1 MLFWA
6 GKQPG
11 PGSDHNRECAGSPFS
26 LRFWFR
32 CRVRPGRYSVL
43 THEAIIDSSWPKEL
57 RPLLLKRF
65 PNATDDQLREAHA
78 YAYGGAII
86 QDMGYYPFGSK
97 FFSDLVHYTRSGDFV
112 LALLKDAQESQN
124 LDDYA
129 FALGALAHY
138 AADNLGHP
146 VAVNRTVPMVYPKLR
161 AKFGPTMTYEDNPA
175 AHLKTEFGFD
185 VIEVA
190 RGQYANEAYHD
201 FIGFKVAK
209 PLLERAFE
217 ETYCVPL
224 KDLFTSLDLALGT
237 YRFSVSQ
244 AIPEMTKAAWAA
256 KKKDIRKLRAGMT
269 RRRYVYHI
277 SVAAYQKDWDNQ
289 YKRPGFGARLLAFLF
304 RLVPKIGPFKA
315 FAFKVPPPA
324 AEKMFLASL
333 DDTVRRYQK
342 LLADASDDRLQLPN
356 ENFDTGRLTR
366 IGDYHLADD
375 TYTKLLERF
384 DGHLNDVSDAMRA
397 NILMFYGASGSP
409 ASDKARAVLVQLR
422 EPLGANSA
430 TAN

>member
-1 MLFWA
+1 VRWFALLFLIGLA
-6 GKQPG
+6 LPA
-11 PGSDHNRECAGSPFS
+11 PAPA
-26 LRFWFR
+26 
-32 CRVRPGRYSVL
+32 YSVL
-43 THEAIIDSSWPKEL
+43 THEAIIDSSWPRDL

-65 PNATDDQLREAHA
+65 PNATEDQLREAHA

-112 LALLKDAQESQN
+112 LALLKDARESGDLN
-124 LDDYA
+124 DYA

-146 VAVNRTVPMVYPKLR
+146 VAVNRTVPMVYPNLR
-161 AKFGPTMTYEDNPA
+161 AKFGTEVTYEDDPG

-201 FIGFKVAK
+201 FIGFQVAK

-217 ETYCVPL
+217 ETYCLKL

-256 KKKDIRKLRAGMT
+256 KKQDIQTLQAGMT
-269 RRRYVYHI
+269 RRRYVYHLKM
-277 SVAAYQKDWDNQ
+277 AAYQKEWDNQ
-289 YKRPGFGARLLAFLF
+289 YKKPGLGARFLAFLF
-304 RLVPKIGPFKA
+304 RLIPKIGPFRA

-333 DDTVRRYQK
+333 EDTIQRYK
-342 LLADASDDRLQLPN
+342 ELLANASGNTLQLPN
-356 ENFDTGRLTR
+356 MDFDTGRPTR
-366 IGDYHLADD
+366 FSEYRLADQ
-375 TYTKLLERF
+375 TYAKLLERF
-384 DGHLNDVSDAMRA
+384 SGGLDKISDPLRA
-397 NILMFYGASGSP
+397 NIFVFYGASASP
-409 ASDKARAVLVQLR
+409 ASDKAGSVLATLRANA
-422 EPLGANSA
+422 GN
-430 TAN
+430 

>member
-1 MLFWA
+1 VRLVALLSVIFVSL
-6 GKQPG
+6 PG
-11 PGSDHNRECAGSPFS
+11 PAPA
-26 LRFWFR
+26 
-32 CRVRPGRYSVL
+32 YSVL
-43 THEAIIDSSWPKEL
+43 THEAIIDSVWPQDL

-97 FFSDLVHYTRSGDFV
+97 LFSDLVHYTRSGDFV
-112 LALLKDAQESQN
+112 LTLWKDAQESQDLN
-124 LDDYA
+124 DYA

-146 VAVNRTVPMVYPKLR
+146 VAVNRTVPLVYPKLE
-161 AKFGPTMTYEDNPA
+161 AKFGHEVTYEDNPA

-190 RGQYANEAYHD
+190 RGQYANDAYHD
-201 FIGFKVAK
+201 FIGFQVAK

-224 KDLFTSLDLALGT
+224 KSLFSNLDLALGT

-256 KKKDIRKLRAGMT
+256 KKKDIQSLQAGIS

-277 SVAAYQKDWDNQ
+277 SMTAYQKDFDNQ
-289 YKRPGFGARLLAFLF
+289 YRRPGLGARLIAFLF

-315 FAFKVPPPA
+315 FAFKVPPPT

-333 DDTVRRYQK
+333 DDTIRRYRE
-342 LLADASDDRLQLPN
+342 LLASASENDLQLPN
-356 ENFDTGRLTR
+356 ENFDTGRPTR
-366 IGDYHLADD
+366 IGDYHLADE
-375 TYTKLLERF
+375 TYVKLLEHF
-384 DGHLNDVSDAMRA
+384 DGHLNDVSPSMRA
-397 NILMFYGASGSP
+397 NILMFYGASGTP
-409 ASDKARAVLVQLR
+409 PSDKARAVLAALR
-422 EPLGANSA
+422 AQSA
-430 TAN
+430 SISVHPRPDFDRFRLSASTAAQQ

>member
-1 MLFWA
+1 VRWLALFSVIA
-6 GKQPG
+6 L
-11 PGSDHNRECAGSPFS
+11 S
-26 LRFWFR
+26 L
-32 CRVRPGRYSVL
+32 PAPAPAYSVL
-43 THEAIIDSSWPKEL
+43 THEAIIDSSWPNTL

-112 LALLKDAQESQN
+112 LALLNDARESQD

-146 VAVNRTVPMVYPKLR
+146 VAVNRTVPLVYPKLR
-161 AKFGPTMTYEDNPA
+161 AKFGSEITYEDNPA

-190 RGQYANEAYHD
+190 HGQYANEAYHD

-209 PLLERAFE
+209 PLLERTFE
-217 ETYCVPL
+217 QTYCVPL
-224 KDLFTSLDLALGT
+224 TSLFSNLDLALGT

-256 KKKDIRKLRAGMT
+256 KKKDIQKLQSGMN

-277 SVAAYQKDWDNQ
+277 TVAAYQKDWDNQ
-289 YKRPGFGARLLAFLF
+289 YARPGPGARFLAFLF
-304 RLVPKIGPFKA
+304 RLVPKIGPFRA
-315 FAFKVPPPA
+315 FSFKVPPA
-324 AEKMFLASL
+324 SAEKMFLASL
-333 DDTVRRYQK
+333 DDTIRRYRD
-342 LLADASDDRLQLPN
+342 LLQSADENRLQLPN
-356 ENFDTGRLTR
+356 ENFDTGRPTR
-366 IGDYHLADD
+366 IGDYHLADE
-375 TYTKLLERF
+375 TYAKLLERF
-384 DGHLNDVSDAMRA
+384 DGHLNDVSDSMRA
-397 NILMFYGASGSP
+397 NLLMFYGASGSP
-409 ASDKARAVLVQLR
+409 ASNKAVAVLSALR
-422 EPLGANSA
+422 ANSA
-430 TAN
+430 TNN

>member
-1 MLFWA
+1 MVRWFVL
-6 GKQPG
+6 
-11 PGSDHNRECAGSPFS
+11 S
-26 LRFWFR
+26 LLALSLS
-32 CRVRPGRYSVL
+32 VPAPAYSVL
-43 THEAIIDSSWPKEL
+43 THEAIIDSSWPKNL

-65 PNATDDQLREAHA
+65 PNATEDQLREAHA

-112 LALLKDAQESQN
+112 LALLQDAQESQDLN
-124 LDDYA
+124 DYA

-138 AADNLGHP
+138 AADNQGHP

-161 AKFGPTMTYEDNPA
+161 RKFGPEVTYEDNPV

-217 ETYCVPL
+217 QTYCVSL
-224 KDLFTSLDLALGT
+224 KSLFANLDLALGT

-256 KKKDIRKLRAGMT
+256 KKKDIQTLRSGMT

-277 SVAAYQKDWDNQ
+277 TVAAYQKDWDNQ
-289 YKRPGFGARLLAFLF
+289 YKKPGLGARFLAFIF
-304 RLVPKIGPFKA
+304 RLVPKIGPLRA
-315 FAFKVPPPA
+315 FSFKVPPAA

-333 DDTVRRYQK
+333 DDTIRQYK
-342 LLADASDDRLQLPN
+342 ELLESADQNHLQLPN
-356 ENFDTGRLTR
+356 ENFDTGRPTR
-366 IGDYHLADD
+366 LADYHLADE
-375 TYTKLLERF
+375 TYAKLLERF
-384 DGHLNDVSDAMRA
+384 DGHLSDVSDSMRG
-397 NILMFYGASGSP
+397 NILRFYGASGVPDSV
-409 ASDKARAVLVQLR
+409 KAVAVLSALK
-422 EPLGANSA
+422 ANSA
-430 TAN
+430 TNH

>member
-1 MLFWA
+1 M
-6 GKQPG
+6 PV
-11 PGSDHNRECAGSPFS
+11 PSPA
-26 LRFWFR
+26 
-32 CRVRPGRYSVL
+32 YSVL
-43 THEAIIDSSWPKEL
+43 THEAIIDSSWAQVL

-65 PNATDDQLREAHA
+65 PHATDDQLREAHA

-112 LALLKDAQESQN
+112 VALLKDAQESSDI
-124 LDDYA
+124 DDYA

-146 VAVNRTVPMVYPKLR
+146 VAVNRTVPLVYPKLE
-161 AKFGPTMTYEDNPA
+161 AKFGPEITYEDNPA

-190 RGQYANEAYHD
+190 RGQYANDAYHE

-209 PLLERAFE
+209 PLLESAFE
-217 ETYCVPL
+217 QTYCVPL
-224 KDLFTSLDLALGT
+224 KSLFSNLDLALGT

-256 KKKDIRKLRAGMT
+256 KKKDIQKLQAGMT
-269 RRRYVYHI
+269 RRRYVYRI
-277 SVAAYQKDWDNQ
+277 SMAAYQKDWDDK
-289 YKRPGFGARLLAFLF
+289 YERPGPGARFLAFLF
-304 RLVPKIGPFKA
+304 RLVPKVGPFRA

-333 DDTVRRYQK
+333 DDTMKRYRE
-342 LLADASDDRLQLPN
+342 LLANASENRLELPN
-356 ENFDTGRLTR
+356 ENFDTGRPTR
-366 IGDYHLADD
+366 LGDYHLADE
-375 TYTKLLERF
+375 TYAKLLERF
-384 DGHLNDVSDAMRA
+384 DGHTGDVSDSMRA
-397 NILMFYGASGSP
+397 NILRFYGASGNA
-409 ASDKARAVLVQLR
+409 ASDKARAALAALR
-422 EPLGANSA
+422 ANSA
-430 TAN
+430 ANN

>member
-1 MLFWA
+1 VRWIA
-6 GKQPG
+6 T
-11 PGSDHNRECAGSPFS
+11 FS
-26 LRFWFR
+26 LL
-32 CRVRPGRYSVL
+32 VLALPVPTPAYSVL
-43 THEAIIDSSWPKEL
+43 THEAIIDSAWPQTL

-65 PNATDDQLREAHA
+65 PNATEDQLREAHA

-97 FFSDLVHYTRSGDFV
+97 FFSNLVHYTRSGDFV
-112 LALLKDAQESQN
+112 LALLKDAQQSQDLN
-124 LDDYA
+124 DYA

-161 AKFGPTMTYEDNPA
+161 AKFGPDVTYEDNPA
-175 AHLKTEFGFD
+175 DHLKTEFGFD

-190 RGQYANEAYHD
+190 RGQYANDAYHD

-209 PLLERAFE
+209 PLLEQAFD

-224 KDLFTSLDLALGT
+224 KNLFTDLDLALGT

-256 KKKDIRKLRAGMT
+256 KKKDIRKLQAGIT
-269 RRRYVYHI
+269 RSRYVYRI
-277 SVAAYQKDWDNQ
+277 TIAAYQKDWDEK
-289 YKRPGFGARLLAFLF
+289 YERPGPGARFLAFVF
-304 RLVPKIGPFKA
+304 RLIPKVGPFKA

-333 DDTVRRYQK
+333 DDTVRQYK
-342 LLADASDDRLQLPN
+342 ELLANASDGSLRLPN
-356 ENFDTGRLTR
+356 ENFDTGRPTR
-366 IGDYHLADD
+366 LGDYHLADE
-375 TYTKLLERF
+375 TYAKLLERL
-384 DGHLNDVSDAMRA
+384 DGHRSEVSAALRA
-397 NILMFYGASGSP
+397 NITQFYGASGSP
-409 ASDKARAVLVQLR
+409 QSDKAKAMLAAVR
-422 EPLGANSA
+422 ANSA
-430 TAN
+430 ANN

>member
-1 MLFWA
+1 V
-6 GKQPG
+6 
-11 PGSDHNRECAGSPFS
+11 RRFS
-26 LRFWFR
+26 VL
-32 CRVRPGRYSVL
+32 CLLCLSLSAHAPAYSVL
-43 THEAIIDSSWPKEL
+43 THEAIIDSAWPDEL

-97 FFSDLVHYTRSGDFV
+97 FFSDLVHYTRSGDFI
-112 LALLKDAQESQN
+112 LALIKDAQESADLN
-124 LDDYA
+124 DYA

-146 VAVNRTVPMVYPKLR
+146 IAVNRTVPLVYPKLR
-161 AKFGPTMTYEDNPA
+161 TKFGPEVTYEDDPG

-201 FIGFKVAK
+201 FIGFQVAK

-217 ETYCVPL
+217 ETYCIPL
-224 KDLFTSLDLALGT
+224 KDQFSSLDLALGT

-256 KKKDIRKLRAGMT
+256 KKKDIQTLRAGMT
-269 RRRYVYHI
+269 GRRYVYRI
-277 SVAAYQKDWDNQ
+277 KMAAYQKDFGNQ
-289 YKRPGFGARLLAFLF
+289 YKRPGLGARFLAFLF
-304 RLVPKIGPFKA
+304 HLLPKIGPFKA

-324 AEKMFLASL
+324 AEKMFLKSL
-333 DDTVRRYQK
+333 DDTVLDYKK
-342 LLADASDDRLQLPN
+342 LLASAGENSLQLPN
-356 ENFDTGRLTR
+356 QNFDTGKPTRL
-366 IGDYHLADD
+366 GEYHLADE
-375 TYTKLLERF
+375 TYAKLVER
-384 DGHLNDVSDAMRA
+384 LNQAKVAVSAPLQA
-397 NILMFYGASGSP
+397 NIDAFYG
-409 ASDKARAVLVQLR
+409 R
-422 EPLGANSA
+422 
-430 TAN
+430 

>member
-1 MLFWA
+1 MVRWLA
-6 GKQPG
+6 I
-11 PGSDHNRECAGSPFS
+11 FS
-26 LRFWFR
+26 VIALSL
-32 CRVRPGRYSVL
+32 PAPAPAYSVL
-43 THEAIIDSSWPKEL
+43 THEAIIDSSWPNTL

-65 PNATDDQLREAHA
+65 PNATEDQLREAHA

-112 LALLKDAQESQN
+112 LALLQDARESQD

-146 VAVNRTVPMVYPKLR
+146 VAVNRTVPLVYPKLR
-161 AKFGPTMTYEDNPA
+161 AKFGPEITYEDNPA

-190 RGQYANEAYHD
+190 HGQYANEAYHD

-217 ETYCVPL
+217 QTYCVPL
-224 KDLFTSLDLALGT
+224 KSLFSNLDLALGT

-256 KKKDIRKLRAGMT
+256 KKKDIQKLQSGMN

-277 SVAAYQKDWDNQ
+277 TAAAYQKDWDNQ
-289 YKRPGFGARLLAFLF
+289 YARPGPGARFLAFLF
-304 RLVPKIGPFKA
+304 RLVPKIGPFRA
-315 FAFKVPPPA
+315 FSFKVPPAA
-324 AEKMFLASL
+324 AEKMFLTSL
-333 DDTVRRYQK
+333 DDTIRRYKELVESVDENQ
-342 LLADASDDRLQLPN
+342 LQLPN
-356 ENFDTGRLTR
+356 ENFDTGRPTR
-366 IGDYHLADD
+366 MGDYHLADE
-375 TYTKLLERF
+375 TYAKLLERF
-384 DGHLNDVSDAMRA
+384 DGHLNDVSDSMRA

-409 ASDKARAVLVQLR
+409 ASDKAVAVLSALR
-422 EPLGANSA
+422 ANSA
-430 TAN
+430 TNN

>member
-1 MLFWA
+1 VRLFA
-6 GKQPG
+6 LFPVLVL
-11 PGSDHNRECAGSPFS
+11 S
-26 LRFWFR
+26 L
-32 CRVRPGRYSVL
+32 PATAPAYSVL
-43 THEAIIDSSWPKEL
+43 THEAIIDSCWPQNL

-65 PNATDDQLREAHA
+65 PNATDDQLREAHG

-112 LALLKDAQESQN
+112 LALLKDGQQSQD

-161 AKFGPTMTYEDNPA
+161 ARFGPQVTYEDDPA

-224 KDLFTSLDLALGT
+224 KSLFANLDLALGT

-256 KKKDIRKLRAGMT
+256 KKKDIQTLQAGMT
-269 RRRYVYHI
+269 RRRYVYRVTV
-277 SVAAYQKDWDNQ
+277 SAYQKDWDNQ
-289 YKRPGFGARLLAFLF
+289 YTRPGLGARFLAFLF
-304 RLVPKIGPFKA
+304 RLVPKIGPFRA
-315 FAFKVPPPA
+315 FSFKVPPA
-324 AEKMFLASL
+324 SAEKMFLTSL
-333 DDTVRRYQK
+333 DDSIQRYK
-342 LLADASDDRLQLPN
+342 ELLVSADDNSLQIPN
-356 ENFDTGRLTR
+356 ENFDTGRPTR
-366 IGDYHLADD
+366 LGDYHLADE
-375 TYTKLLERF
+375 TYAKLLEHF
-384 DGHLNDVSDAMRA
+384 DGHLSDVSDSMRG
-397 NILMFYGASGSP
+397 NMLMFYGASGNP
-409 ASDKARAVLVQLR
+409 ASDKAMAVLAALR
-422 EPLGANSA
+422 ANSNSA
-430 TAN
+430 TKN

>member
-1 MLFWA
+1 VRCLAFFA
-6 GKQPG
+6 IIVL
-11 PGSDHNRECAGSPFS
+11 S
-26 LRFWFR
+26 L
-32 CRVRPGRYSVL
+32 PAPAPAYSVL
-43 THEAIIDSSWPKEL
+43 THEAIIDSSWPKNL

-65 PNATDDQLREAHA
+65 PDATDDQLREAHA

-112 LALLKDAQESQN
+112 LALLKDAQDEDAQQPQA

-146 VAVNRTVPMVYPKLR
+146 VAVNRTVPMVYPKLK
-161 AKFGPTMTYEDNPA
+161 AKFGPEVTYEDDPA

-185 VIEVA
+185 VVEVA

-209 PLLERAFE
+209 PLLEHAFQ

-224 KDLFTSLDLALGT
+224 KSLFTSLDLGLGT

-256 KKKDIRKLRAGMT
+256 KKKDIQDLQSGMS
-269 RRRYVYHI
+269 RRRYIYHMKI
-277 SVAAYQKDWDNQ
+277 AAYQKDWDNQ
-289 YKRPGFGARLLAFLF
+289 YQRPGLGARFLAFLF
-304 RLVPKIGPFKA
+304 RLIPKVGPFRA
-315 FAFKVPPPA
+315 FAFRVPPVA
-324 AEKMFLASL
+324 AEKLFLASL
-333 DDTVRRYQK
+333 DDTIRRYQE
-342 LLADASDDRLQLPN
+342 LLAGVNENRLQLPN
-356 ENFDTGRLTR
+356 ENFDTGRPTR
-366 IGDYHLADD
+366 LGDYHLADE
-375 TYTKLLERF
+375 TYAKLLERF
-384 DGHLNDVSDAMRA
+384 DGHLNDLSDSMRG
-397 NILMFYGASGSP
+397 NILMFYGASGDP
-409 ASDKARAVLVQLR
+409 ASEKAMAVLAALR
-422 EPLGANSA
+422 ANSA
-430 TAN
+430 TN

>member
-1 MLFWA
+1 M
-6 GKQPG
+6 
-11 PGSDHNRECAGSPFS
+11 RRFS
-26 LRFWFR
+26 VL
-32 CRVRPGRYSVL
+32 CLLSLSLSAHAPAYSVL
-43 THEAIIDSSWPKEL
+43 THEAIIDSAWPSEL

-86 QDMGYYPFGSK
+86 QDLGYYPFGSK

-112 LALLKDAQESQN
+112 LALLKDAQESRDLN
-124 LDDYA
+124 DYA

-146 VAVNRTVPMVYPKLR
+146 IAVNRTVPLVYPKLR
-161 AKFGPTMTYEDNPA
+161 TKFGPEVTYEDDPG

-217 ETYCVPL
+217 ETYCIPL
-224 KDLFTSLDLALGT
+224 KDQFGSLDLALGT

-256 KKKDIRKLRAGMT
+256 KKKDIQSLQAGMT
-269 RRRYVYHI
+269 RRRYVYRI
-277 SVAAYQKDWDNQ
+277 KIAAYQKDFDNQ
-289 YKRPGFGARLLAFLF
+289 YKRPGLGARFLAFLF
-304 RLVPKIGPFKA
+304 HLLPKIGPFKA

-324 AEKMFLASL
+324 AETMFLTSL
-333 DDTVRRYQK
+333 DDTVRDYK
-342 LLADASDDRLQLPN
+342 NLLASAGENSLQLPN
-356 ENFDTGRLTR
+356 QNFDTGKPTRL
-366 IGDYHLADD
+366 GEYHLADE
-375 TYTKLLERF
+375 TYAKLVER
-384 DGHLNDVSDAMRA
+384 LNQAKVAVSAPLQA
-397 NILMFYGASGSP
+397 NIDAFYG
-409 ASDKARAVLVQLR
+409 R
-422 EPLGANSA
+422 
-430 TAN
+430 